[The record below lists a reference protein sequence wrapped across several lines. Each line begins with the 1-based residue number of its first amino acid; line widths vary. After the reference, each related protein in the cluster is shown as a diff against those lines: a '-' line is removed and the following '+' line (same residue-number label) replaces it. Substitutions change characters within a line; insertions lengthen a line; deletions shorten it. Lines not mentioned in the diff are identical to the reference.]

1 MKYTTMFMAVA
12 LFSVAAL
19 AEVDEYY
26 VEPYDPYYDSDEYL
40 DTLKDP
46 RTRDEDL
53 SQTVVTGWYIERP
66 DGLYEYH
73 YHVESPVENKG
84 RILSFQL
91 DISCDNPDRKGVGL
105 IMIPGL
111 SHDGKYVSVG
121 AIDDDYNPR
130 IGPRV
135 SADNR
140 AHWLANIGPGES
152 KKYSLVSPEKPAY
165 RTYIL
170 HPAVQTDG
178 WDYSGRHAEFP
189 WIEDWIATGTTI
201 GPRCSTDDSPI
212 PDNPPENGDDDS
224 DPPDDDGGK
233 RCHPGKGHAYG
244 HEKGKGHSHS
254 QGKHKGHSHDC

>member
-1 MKYTTMFMAVA
+1 MKYNTMFMAVA

-53 SQTVVTGWYIERP
+53 SQTVVAGRYVERP

-84 RILSFQL
+84 RILTFKL
-91 DISCDNPDRKGVGL
+91 DISCNDPVINSSGLVAVSSISDNGKHISIGAPDEN
-105 IMIPGL
+105 
-111 SHDGKYVSVG
+111 
-121 AIDDDYNPR
+121 YNDF
-130 IGPRV
+130 IGPKI
-135 SADNR
+135 SAKNYT
-140 AHWLANIGPGES
+140 HWFAGIDPGQS
-152 KKYSLVSPEKPAY
+152 RSFVLISPELPAY
-165 RTYIL
+165 RDYEL
-170 HPAVQTDG
+170 SPSVQTDG

-212 PDNPPENGDDDS
+212 PDNPPESGDDDS
-224 DPPDDDGGK
+224 DPPDDDNGK

-244 HEKGKGHSHS
+244 HEKSKGHSHS